1 MQLNFGSS
9 VIKERCSNSLWMPVE
24 AECSQLIAGTGVDPD
39 MNHQNGIKPPEMSWG
54 PPDIPKAM
62 NGYGK
67 NI

>member
-1 MQLNFGSS
+1 
-9 VIKERCSNSLWMPVE
+9 MPVE

-39 MNHQNGIKPPEMSWG
+39 MNHQNGIKPQEMSWG

>member
-1 MQLNFGSS
+1 
-9 VIKERCSNSLWMPVE
+9 MPVE
-24 AECSQLIAGTGVDPD
+24 AECSLLIAGAGLDPD

-62 NGYGK
+62 NGYRK